1 MGLGLFQLQQRRAP
15 DHPKLSVGAEATG
28 LTNGIPHRSCWLGH
42 DRQLLRRKGRTVV
55 KMKRRVQPAVPKITV
70 RNLQRTVPVKV
81 ADLQRFAQKAAKLC
95 LRLPRKSKMD
105 LNELREISVLI
116 VSDGRMA
123 SLHRQFMN
131 ESGPT
136 DVITF
141 QHGEIFI
148 SAETARRNAQRF
160 GNALAREL
168 RLYVVHGLLHLHG
181 FDDRDESNARKMEI
195 VQRRILNQGVV

>member
-1 MGLGLFQLQQRRAP
+1 
-15 DHPKLSVGAEATG
+15 
-28 LTNGIPHRSCWLGH
+28 
-42 DRQLLRRKGRTVV
+42 
-55 KMKRRVQPAVPKITV
+55 MKRQVYAIPKISV
-70 RNLQRTVPVKV
+70 RNLQRKLSVDTVGLEKFARKAIELCFRVPHKKKT
-81 ADLQRFAQKAAKLC
+81 DLVQ
-95 LRLPRKSKMD
+95 LP
-105 LNELREISVLI
+105 EISVLI
-116 VSDGRMA
+116 VSDRRMA

-148 SAETARRNAQRF
+148 SAETARRNARRF

-181 FDDRDESNARKMEI
+181 FDDRDMASARKMEI
-195 VQRRILNQGVV
+195 VQRRILADAAL